1 MPQAPAS
8 GKHSSCRS
16 VQRRRPLLQLG
27 GGAMTDQDHIAYGTP
42 EACREFIEEML
53 AMAQIQARLGRIYA
67 ESGDDMGLLS
77 AVRRFLAYA
86 RAVTDTATDLAQMTG
101 GRRE

>member
-1 MPQAPAS
+1 MMN
-8 GKHSSCRS
+8 R
-16 VQRRRPLLQLG
+16 
-27 GGAMTDQDHIAYGTP
+27 DHIAYGTP
-42 EACREFIEEML
+42 EACREFLDEML

-67 ESGDDMGLLS
+67 ASGDDMGLLY